1 MGFCSTLLA
10 PYDWIMRTFISLDE
24 EKPTFHKLTTVFFF
38 FYLFIFLKALKHA
51 CLDSIYVISLPG
63 LTQKRSFYPLVSLL
77 ALCVGQR
84 SHQHQPGSCRTGAV
98 VLDVH
103 VCLTC
108 APLCLQQSHKSEQ
121 HVQTQVSRGP
131 VGSDAV
137 LTIIFI
143 AGSLPAHWSH
153 AFTRFSGR
161 ITLQARDSNTPEAAS
176 RAAVKRRKA
185 EVGRAWPSPVMVL
198 PQISPHI
205 RFLCLLQPLKK
216 KLQPAAKRQSYEI
229 QVSVCVC
236 VWDW

>member
-1 MGFCSTLLA
+1 
-10 PYDWIMRTFISLDE
+10 MRTFISLDE

-38 FYLFIFLKALKHA
+38 FYLFIFLKGLKHA
-51 CLDSIYVISLPG
+51 CLDSICVISLPG

-131 VGSDAV
+131 VGSDHHLHRW
-137 LTIIFI
+137 LTSCALITCFHSFQRPHHF
-143 AGSLPAHWSH
+143 ASQRLEH
-153 AFTRFSGR
+153 A
-161 ITLQARDSNTPEAAS
+161 
-176 RAAVKRRKA
+176 
-185 EVGRAWPSPVMVL
+185 
-198 PQISPHI
+198 
-205 RFLCLLQPLKK
+205 
-216 KLQPAAKRQSYEI
+216 
-229 QVSVCVC
+229 
-236 VWDW
+236 